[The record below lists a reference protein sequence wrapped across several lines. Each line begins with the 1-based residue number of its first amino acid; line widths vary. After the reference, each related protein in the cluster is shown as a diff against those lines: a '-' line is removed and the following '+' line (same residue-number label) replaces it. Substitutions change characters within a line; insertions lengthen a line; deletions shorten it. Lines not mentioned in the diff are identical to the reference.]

1 MISSLGRRALAI
13 SLAATLSLS
22 TIDGVLANEL
32 PSDTQAI
39 VAESQ
44 EGDKV
49 NETENNTSLN
59 STSEI
64 SENAEQNDI
73 VAIED
78 LEVQLNDLY
87 HRVGDYFKIDYLYI
101 KILHLLAGGKAVY
114 AEELPNIYCDETV
127 NTLEAPLDIE
137 GANTNYV
144 HSAPWAECTDESIE
158 RPSKYYIPDAIYN
171 VTADVIK
178 IMNKRSAADR
188 GVMQDY
194 FDALTLDVK
203 TNILFCEA
211 ILEYTGNSEETVNSF
226 YSTYEKLVYD
236 KAPNENVIEVVNGE
250 YAFKDK
256 FKTTVISNG
265 ITDEQALNNL
275 ALILSFDGSLAAAS
289 DASELLDYYVIPYE
303 VDYQSRENMMI
314 AAMAV
319 VGKARYV
326 WGGGHLEA
334 ANLEGIN
341 PVWEKFNDSYGRA
354 PDEAGYDKCIKPSV
368 GYCPVHG
375 NTTSENGCL
384 FSSETMYSSDEYINY
399 IVSTDIDESVDIEKM
414 ANLLSA
420 IDFDGGITAHRLDGF
435 DCSGFSSWLYNQVS
449 ESSFNSGAMNFIGQS
464 GIKQLS
470 FGSQLYAGDVF
481 SWGNHIVVIV
491 GPSRIGGNAYVTIEA
506 TPNMVK
512 FGVAYYGNATTS
524 DISKA
529 ISIANDAN
537 DLIGNLPDSETAHIY
552 NMTNCVFTDESYGE
566 QWVGYHAVGRL
577 AKSFID
583 ENTIIPEFNKT
594 IKQMNALEIIQHTI
608 DNMPYTYLSGMDTY
622 EGTLF
627 NLDKIKA
634 NMKDI
639 VVSDEVQ
646 ETAET
651 SYMVA
656 QEYTQQ

>member
-256 FKTTVISNG
+256 FKTTVI
-265 ITDEQALNNL
+265 L
-275 ALILSFDGSLAAAS
+275 
-289 DASELLDYYVIPYE
+289 
-303 VDYQSRENMMI
+303 
-314 AAMAV
+314 
-319 VGKARYV
+319 
-326 WGGGHLEA
+326 
-334 ANLEGIN
+334 
-341 PVWEKFNDSYGRA
+341 
-354 PDEAGYDKCIKPSV
+354 
-368 GYCPVHG
+368 
-375 NTTSENGCL
+375 
-384 FSSETMYSSDEYINY
+384 YINLK
-399 IVSTDIDESVDIEKM
+399 T
-414 ANLLSA
+414 
-420 IDFDGGITAHRLDGF
+420 
-435 DCSGFSSWLYNQVS
+435 
-449 ESSFNSGAMNFIGQS
+449 
-464 GIKQLS
+464 
-470 FGSQLYAGDVF
+470 
-481 SWGNHIVVIV
+481 
-491 GPSRIGGNAYVTIEA
+491 
-506 TPNMVK
+506 
-512 FGVAYYGNATTS
+512 
-524 DISKA
+524 KA
-529 ISIANDAN
+529 ITHWFYTVSFFQ
-537 DLIGNLPDSETAHIY
+537 LR
-552 NMTNCVFTDESYGE
+552 
-566 QWVGYHAVGRL
+566 VGQKRTV
-577 AKSFID
+577 
-583 ENTIIPEFNKT
+583 
-594 IKQMNALEIIQHTI
+594 
-608 DNMPYTYLSGMDTY
+608 
-622 EGTLF
+622 
-627 NLDKIKA
+627 
-634 NMKDI
+634 
-639 VVSDEVQ
+639 
-646 ETAET
+646 
-651 SYMVA
+651 
-656 QEYTQQ
+656 